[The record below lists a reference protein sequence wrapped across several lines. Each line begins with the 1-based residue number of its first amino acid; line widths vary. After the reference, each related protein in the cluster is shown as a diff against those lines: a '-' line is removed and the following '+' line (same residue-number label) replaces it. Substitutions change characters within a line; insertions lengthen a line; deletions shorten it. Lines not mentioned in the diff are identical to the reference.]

1 MQGKCFTCGS
11 PAFFSQHE
19 EFYADVDD
27 EFTDNPFKIF
37 FAGHYIPIFKFQFNI
52 YFVWHMKCIGMFV
65 SYEFPYHF
73 SGTKQV

>member
-37 FAGHYIPIFKFQFNI
+37 FFHFARHYMSTFKFQFNI
-52 YFVWHMKCIGMFV
+52 YFV
-65 SYEFPYHF
+65 
-73 SGTKQV
+73 

>member
-37 FAGHYIPIFKFQFNI
+37 FFILLGIICPHLN
-52 YFVWHMKCIGMFV
+52 
-65 SYEFPYHF
+65 F
-73 SGTKQV
+73 SSTFTSSNV

>member
-19 EFYADVDD
+19 EFFADVDD

-37 FAGHYIPIFKFQFNI
+37 FFAGHYIPTFKFQFNI
-52 YFVWHMKCIGMFV
+52 YFV
-65 SYEFPYHF
+65 
-73 SGTKQV
+73 

>member
-37 FAGHYIPIFKFQFNI
+37 LLGIISPYLNFSSTFTSSNI
-52 YFVWHMKCIGMFV
+52 
-65 SYEFPYHF
+65 
-73 SGTKQV
+73 

>member
-37 FAGHYIPIFKFQFNI
+37 FFILLGINVHI
-52 YFVWHMKCIGMFV
+52 
-65 SYEFPYHF
+65 
-73 SGTKQV
+73 

>member
-37 FAGHYIPIFKFQFNI
+37 FLMGIISPHLN
-52 YFVWHMKCIGMFV
+52 
-65 SYEFPYHF
+65 F
-73 SGTKQV
+73 SSTFTSSNV

>member
-37 FAGHYIPIFKFQFNI
+37 FLLGIISPHLNFSSTFTSSNI
-52 YFVWHMKCIGMFV
+52 
-65 SYEFPYHF
+65 
-73 SGTKQV
+73 